1 MTTWR
6 RGAYAITDSRDR
18 IDIDAV
24 HRFLAS
30 SYWAQAIPRS
40 LVRKAIR
47 NSLCFGLFHG
57 AAQVGFARVVTDGA
71 TFGYLADVY
80 VEDAH
85 RGKGL
90 ATWLMRVL
98 FGHRKLQG
106 FRRWILVTKDAHGL
120 YAKNGFGPLASP
132 ATYMEK
138 WDPDV
143 YRRRT
148 RAQP

>member
-6 RGAYAITDSRDR
+6 RGEYSITDSRSR

-30 SYWAQAIPRS
+30 SYWAEGIPRS
-40 LVRKAIR
+40 LVAKAIR
-47 NSLCFGLFHG
+47 NSLCFGLLHR

-90 ATWLMRVL
+90 SKWLL
-98 FGHRKLQG
+98 FGHSKLQG
-106 FRRWILVTKDAHGL
+106 FRRWVLVTKDAHGL
-120 YAKNGFGPLASP
+120 YEKNGFGPLARPS
-132 ATYMEK
+132 TYMEK
-138 WDPDV
+138 WDRDV
-143 YRRRT
+143 YRRQT